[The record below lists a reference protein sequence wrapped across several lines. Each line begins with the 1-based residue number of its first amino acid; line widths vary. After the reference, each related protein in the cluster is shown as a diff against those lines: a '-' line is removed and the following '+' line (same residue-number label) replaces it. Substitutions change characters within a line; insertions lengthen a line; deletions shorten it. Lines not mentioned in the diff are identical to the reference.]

1 MQSTPEPGRTS
12 PGYLPDS
19 NQVGV
24 VTAVVL
30 LTYALTHL
38 VNAPGITI
46 AVQLPGFY
54 FTYPLTLGTAM
65 ILIAAGLT
73 ASGMDWLLHS
83 HPSSAGQRT
92 LLEHWLLPTLTAFII
107 GALLDILP
115 TGPAWWVGFAASAAL
130 LVAVLVSEYVALD
143 PAAPLFPLASAG
155 LIALSYA
162 LFLLL
167 MIALQLGGA
176 RLFLILPAVF
186 LASGLVTLR
195 TLHLRLSA
203 KWEFPWGVGIG
214 LICTQLAAGLH
225 YWPLTPLQFGLL
237 LLSPLYALTALA
249 VRLGEDVPMRSA
261 LAEPALILAG
271 LWTAAFLLR

>member
-1 MQSTPEPGRTS
+1 MQQTAGSGRGFA
-12 PGYLPDS
+12 GYLPDA

-24 VTAVVL
+24 VAAVVL
-30 LTYALTHL
+30 LTYALTRL
-38 VNAPGITI
+38 VNAPGFTLAI
-46 AVQLPGFY
+46 QLPGFY

-65 ILIAAGLT
+65 TLIAAGLT
-73 ASGMDWLLHS
+73 ARGMDWLLHS
-83 HPSSAGQRT
+83 HPGLAGQRT
-92 LLEHWLLPTLTAFII
+92 VEHWLLPTLTAFII

-115 TGPAWWVGFAASAAL
+115 KGPAWWVGFAVSAAL
-130 LVAVLVSEYVALD
+130 LVSVLVAEYVALD
-143 PAAPLFPLASAG
+143 PAAPLYPLASAG

-167 MIALQLGGA
+167 MIALRLGGA
-176 RLFLILPAVF
+176 RLFLILPAIF
-186 LASGLVTLR
+186 LASGLVGLR
-195 TLHLRLSA
+195 TLHLRLGR
-203 KWEFPWGVGIG
+203 KWEFPWAVGIG
-214 LICTQLAAGLH
+214 LICAQLGAGLH

-271 LWTAAFLLR
+271 LWTAAVLLR